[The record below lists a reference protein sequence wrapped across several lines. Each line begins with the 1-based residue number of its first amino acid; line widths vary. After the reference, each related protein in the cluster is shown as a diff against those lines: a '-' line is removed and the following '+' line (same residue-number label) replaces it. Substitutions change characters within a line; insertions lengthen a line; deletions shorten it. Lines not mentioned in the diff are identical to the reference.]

1 MVSCADGD
9 RLVGELIGG
18 IVGVDVAGLVIGE
31 SDGPIVGEDVIGIV
45 TGEFEGGFDGFL
57 VGENVGEVDGSL
69 VGDGVGLDD
78 GEDVGDVVDGAL
90 VGDDVIGGGDGLVV
104 VVVSSMNVIG
114 EGDGLIVDSSP
125 TEQTLDVH
133 VILLLNPHPLSQQAP
148 LSSSGT
154 LQSLM
159 PRLTQCASASS

>member
-1 MVSCADGD
+1 LVSCADGD

-90 VGDDVIGGGDGLVV
+90 VGDDVIGGGDGL
-104 VVVSSMNVIG
+104 
-114 EGDGLIVDSSP
+114 IVDSSP